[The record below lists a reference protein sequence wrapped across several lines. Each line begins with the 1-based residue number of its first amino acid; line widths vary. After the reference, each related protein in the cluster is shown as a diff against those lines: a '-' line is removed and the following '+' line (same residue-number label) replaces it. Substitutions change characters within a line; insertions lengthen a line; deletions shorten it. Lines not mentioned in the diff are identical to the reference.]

1 MAWPT
6 HRAHEKVQ
14 EWLARH
20 AREGWATCPLTQTA
34 FVRIL
39 SNPAFSPNALT
50 SADAL
55 ALLQA
60 NLGHPA
66 HRFWPDEVSF
76 ADALEP
82 FAQRLTGHQQ
92 VTDSSLLGLAMHK
105 RGKLATMDRAVRAL
119 LPDTSLEGDF
129 RMMKKGV
136 GVRACSCGTT
146 CERATLGSITSLP
159 CTEKRAPT
167 PRRLYNEL
175 D

>member
-1 MAWPT
+1 MKAGFLLDVNVLIAMAWPT

-50 SADAL
+50 PADAL

-66 HRFWPDEVSF
+66 HRFWPDDLSLVQ
-76 ADALEP
+76 ALEP
-82 FAQRLTGHQQ
+82 FAPRLAGHQQ
-92 VTDSSLLGLAMHK
+92 VTDAYLLGLAMHK
-105 RGKLATMDRAVRAL
+105 KGKLATMDRAVRAL
-119 LPDTSLEGDF
+119 LPDKSLVDDF
-129 RMMKKGV
+129 LIM
-136 GVRACSCGTT
+136 
-146 CERATLGSITSLP
+146 I
-159 CTEKRAPT
+159 
-167 PRRLYNEL
+167 
-175 D
+175 